1 MLLQGSVENEGGM
14 KRPEQDL
21 QISIVQWMKR
31 NLSKEVV
38 FFHVP
43 NGGNR
48 SLREGAIFKAM
59 GVVAGVPD
67 LIIAWPGIIAAIE
80 LKAGKGSAS
89 EAQLEVQERM
99 KAIGWHVYEV
109 RSLDQFQLVL
119 RNLGAP
125 IATKDAVEFSV

>member
-1 MLLQGSVENEGGM
+1 M
-14 KRPEQDL
+14 KKPSPKLFPEQEL

-31 NLSKEVV
+31 NLPKEVV

-67 LIIAWPGIIAAIE
+67 LIIAWPGGIAAPE
-80 LKAGKGSAS
+80 LKAGKGSSS
-89 EAQLEVQERM
+89 EAQKTMQSRLS
-99 KAIGWHVYEV
+99 AIGWHVCEV
-109 RSLDQFQLVL
+109 RSLDEFQIAL
-119 RNLGAP
+119 RDFGCP
-125 IATKDAVEFSV
+125 IAS

>member
-1 MLLQGSVENEGGM
+1 
-14 KRPEQDL
+14 
-21 QISIVQWMKR
+21 MKR

-43 NGGNR
+43 NGGKR
-48 SLREGAIFKAM
+48 TKAEAGLFKAM
-59 GVVAGVPD
+59 GVVSGVPD
-67 LIIAWPGIIAAIE
+67 LIISWPGTIAAIE

-89 EAQLEVQERM
+89 GAQLEVQERM

-125 IATKDAVEFSV
+125 IATKDAVEFSI